1 MTCTLSG
8 VMCEA
13 QAVETSTNR
22 KRVLVTGASCGIG
35 EAFAHWYAEQGFE
48 VVLAARNLTELTR
61 VAAALQARGAITQV
75 IVADLSNKNGVE
87 DVGAHC
93 GLLDAVVLNA
103 GITHAA
109 AVGSSN
115 LDPLSC
121 LFAREA
127 NVLVYNRE
135 FARKLRVELLAAIE
149 CGGRQIQADEH
160 AQRPRMERLISWLCY
175 KLMLLAVFLGGF
187 GSRY

>member
-1 MTCTLSG
+1 
-8 VMCEA
+8 MCEA

-35 EAFAHWYAEQGFE
+35 EAFAHWYAERGFE
-48 VVLAARNLTELTR
+48 VVLAARNFTELTR

-75 IVADLSNKNGVE
+75 IVADLSHKDGVE
-87 DVGAHC
+87 DVGARC

-115 LDPLSC
+115 RDQLDALAYLMSAGVVRLCEVVVPGMVQRGSGGCRHRLEHRRVHANAKSRPVRRSKITCHC
-121 LFAREA
+121 LRAQPG
-127 NVLVYNRE
+127 LGSK
-135 FARKLRVELLAAIE
+135 RK
-149 CGGRQIQADEH
+149 GH
-160 AQRPRMERLISWLCY
+160 
-175 KLMLLAVFLGGF
+175 
-187 GSRY
+187 